1 MNMAPPASPV
11 ERSRA
16 WAKDVTGAIALA
28 EGAVA
33 RRILLGMDGIE
44 VPATNV
50 FGERVVVERSADVAD
65 LARAAA
71 EAAATGE
78 RVALVA
84 RAADLAAA
92 RGELARIAAR
102 RLGVVVHVVA
112 DAAGPMHVARAQSS
126 PPGALSSTPSPQAGL
141 APALALADIGWAM
154 LLACGVAD
162 ALDLALVARRAAE
175 DSGCPFFVVHERGPA
190 HHVEHVAAPSR
201 ELCEAFVGAPAA
213 APSRLEPAESERA
226 VAERVPFAL
235 SSAMRELESL
245 TGRPHDVIERV
256 PASDAALA
264 FVGAGALG
272 ESVVAEVAR
281 LRGAGHDVGAVRVVS
296 WRPFPGARLVKA
308 LSRALAITVLDSV
321 DRPLAPSSP
330 LAEQVEAVFAKA
342 LTWAPDYPG
351 IGRIPRIVSGV
362 AAREI
367 DSSDLDAMVRN
378 MLADER
384 GRRLFVLGGGG
395 ASPALPAAEFVR
407 EAHDHAFA
415 MRGLTTSREVAVAC
429 AELCAAVLASAL
441 GVRAR
446 VSVRTAAPEEG
457 GGVAFDLLASR
468 DRPRG
473 AHAPHAARLV
483 AMADASAFTR
493 GNPIARLATGGM
505 LAVPTMQRSA
515 DAVWA
520 EVPSWAKAVV
530 FDRTARVVGWSP
542 TAHGD
547 DAWVIAG
554 AFAGLALAEARGD
567 MAVASGRT
575 IDVALVAREVTE
587 ALRLATA
594 DTRDPGSLGAGAD
607 GTGAPRASEPVV
619 ERGARAACDAFEAHV
634 EVPRATIEREDD
646 AVRLGRRDARASAS

>member
-1 MNMAPPASPV
+1 MAPAAPPV

-16 WAKDVTGAIALA
+16 WATDVTGAIALA
-28 EGAVA
+28 EGAIA
-33 RRILLGMDGIE
+33 RRVLLGIDGIE
-44 VPATNV
+44 VAATNA

-65 LARAAA
+65 LVRAGA

-78 RVALVA
+78 RVTLIA

-112 DAAGPMHVARAQSS
+112 D
-126 PPGALSSTPSPQAGL
+126 PPQGAMPASEAGL

-190 HHVEHVAAPSR
+190 HNVEHVAAPSR

-213 APSRLEPAESERA
+213 PARREAAESERA

-235 SSAMRELESL
+235 ASAMRELEGL
-245 TGRPHDVIERV
+245 TGRAHDVIERV
-256 PASDAALA
+256 PASDTPLAL
-264 FVGAGALG
+264 VGAGALG
-272 ESVVAEVAR
+272 ESLVAEVSR
-281 LRGAGHDVGAVRVVS
+281 LRAAGHDVGAVRVVS
-296 WRPFPGARLVKA
+296 WRPFPGARIVKA
-308 LSRALAITVLDSV
+308 LSRALAITVLDRV
-321 DRPLAPSSP
+321 DHPMAPSSP

-342 LTWAPDYPG
+342 LTWAPEYPG

-367 DSSDLDAMVRN
+367 DSSDLDAIVRN
-378 MLADER
+378 MVADEH

-395 ASPALPAAEFVR
+395 PSPALPAAEFAR
-407 EAHDHAFA
+407 EPHDEAFA
-415 MRGLTTSREVAVAC
+415 MRGLTASREAAVAC

-446 VSVRTAAPEEG
+446 VSVRTATPEEG

-473 AHAPHAARLV
+473 THAPHAARLV
-483 AMADASAFTR
+483 ALADAAAFTR
-493 GNPIARLATGGM
+493 GNPIARLATGGL
-505 LAVPTMQRSA
+505 LAVPTTQRSA

-554 AFAGLALAEARGD
+554 AFAGMALAEARGD
-567 MAVASGRT
+567 AAVAAGRT
-575 IDVALVAREVTE
+575 IDAALVSREVTE
-587 ALRLATA
+587 ALRLAIA
-594 DTRDPGSLGAGAD
+594 DTRDPGSL
-607 GTGAPRASEPVV
+607 V
-619 ERGARAACDAFEAHV
+619 ERGARAARDAFEAFV

-646 AVRLGRRDARASAS
+646 AVRLGRRDARANAS